1 MGGLK
6 CRTWGV
12 QISMGINGYNYIIY
26 TVYIYYIYIYN
37 YGAGAPVTCFFFLM
51 LGPQNYCNY
60 MGTYPFY
67 NWN

>member
-26 TVYIYYIYIYN
+26 TVYIYILYIFITMVL
-37 YGAGAPVTCFFFLM
+37 AP
-51 LGPQNYCNY
+51 Q
-60 MGTYPFY
+60 
-67 NWN
+67 